1 MRIEDAQTIVVMK
14 FEQGMSPTEID
25 KELGMRKGF
34 AYEAILVWWELMD
47 ERDKRNNDDEEQ
59 L

>member
-1 MRIEDAQTIVVMK
+1 MRIEDAQTIAVMM

-25 KELGMRKGF
+25 KKLGMRKGF

-47 ERDKRNNDDEEQ
+47 ERSKKYDDEEQ